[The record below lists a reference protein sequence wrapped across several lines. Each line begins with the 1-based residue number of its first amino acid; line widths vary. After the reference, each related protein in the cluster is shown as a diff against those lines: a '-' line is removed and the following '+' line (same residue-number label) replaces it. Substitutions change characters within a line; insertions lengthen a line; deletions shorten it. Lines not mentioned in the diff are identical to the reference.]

1 LFPERVVS
9 SFWDGKA
16 SRLANQKGQGKMK
29 NNWAV
34 GVPMEADLTPKPSGD
49 NTQALNSFTVEFEE
63 EKYAVHEEHKLKQ

>member
-1 LFPERVVS
+1 
-9 SFWDGKA
+9 
-16 SRLANQKGQGKMK
+16 MK